1 MIRGRGRF
9 CQVSK
14 GEEGKFDCE
23 KHPALEVIENK
34 GKILWLGVGTISATG
49 SSVRPE
55 DPSSRDF
62 SGPSL
67 QNIVF

>member
-1 MIRGRGRF
+1 MRCKLLKTQGKLRGWVF
-9 CQVSK
+9 
-14 GEEGKFDCE
+14 
-23 KHPALEVIENK
+23 
-34 GKILWLGVGTISATG
+34 GTISATG